1 MNRPFKLPRTSAEH
15 PPVFTSARAC
25 KNWLADLFAS
35 QKPVPAQAALLGQL
49 NLLNRFELAAAERLK
64 ILEQL
69 REPVVRVQS
78 EVARKFSGRPLPLA
92 PGEKSA
98 FDAGQALWEAVR
110 IGYLHCLQAAL
121 ECDKA
126 LTEHAAPIAQRAL
139 AAMAAQQLDFLRAPH
154 EAPTGFWRVLHG
166 IWWSAERLG
175 VTDRPV
181 LDPLQ
186 PELRKTTVKAAYALP
201 ILLHGASPYGLPLK
215 EVLQMQRWLTR
226 WSAKVRI
233 APQPP
238 AECKLRPV
246 VLELDSDLPGTFM
259 PEGVVDLR
267 WLDVTELARGIRKRV
282 LLLQEGESPE
292 SLRLGP
298 DATAAQCEQLL
309 LHLYRHSCNGGYVRQ
324 QARRHTNRPVRAV
337 IGADAVGSLL
347 AESDPHDGERT
358 RPCQVESW
366 RLFDESPNGMR
377 LLRGQMAAGERVA
390 AGQLVAVAG
399 EQEGRY
405 MLAATRWVMVGAD
418 GTVRMGTQLL
428 PGHPRAVSL
437 RRMGLPA
444 GNEPARTGFLL
455 PPVEALQRP
464 SLLVLPAS
472 WFRPA
477 REIEMGGA
485 AGPVRLTRLVE
496 RGTDFEL
503 AEFEPA

>member
-1 MNRPFKLPRTSAEH
+1 MNRPFKLPRTCGEH

-35 QKPVPAQAALLGQL
+35 QKPLPAQAALLGQL
-49 NLLNRFELAAAERLK
+49 NLLNRFGLPAAERLK

-98 FDAGQALWEAVR
+98 FDAGQALWEALR

-121 ECDKA
+121 GGEAA
-126 LTEHAAPIAQRAL
+126 LAEHAAPIAQRAL
-139 AAMAAQQLDFLRAPH
+139 STMAAQQLDFLRAPH
-154 EAPTGFWRVLHG
+154 EAPVGFWRTLHG
-166 IWWSAERLG
+166 IWWAAEQLG

-186 PELRKTTVKAAYALP
+186 PELRRTSVKAAYALP

-215 EVLQMQRWLTR
+215 QVLQMQRWLTR

-233 APQPP
+233 AIHPP

-246 VLELDSDLPGTFM
+246 VLELDADLPGTFM
-259 PEGVVDLR
+259 PDGVVDLR
-267 WLDVTELARGIRKRV
+267 WLDVTELARGVRKRV
-282 LLLQEGESPE
+282 LLLQQGESPE

-298 DATAAQCEQLL
+298 DASPAQCEQLL
-309 LHLYRHSCNGGYVRQ
+309 MHLYRHCCSGGYVRLQ
-324 QARRHTNRPVRAV
+324 TRRRTDRPMRAV

-347 AESDPHDGERT
+347 SGADPDDDHT
-358 RPCQVESW
+358 RPCQVEHW
-366 RLFDESPNGMR
+366 QLFDESPNGMR
-377 LLRGQMAAGERVA
+377 LHRGQMAAGERVV

-405 MLAATRWVMVGAD
+405 MLATTRWVMVGAD
-418 GTVRMGTQLL
+418 RTVRMGAQLL

-437 RRMGLPA
+437 RRVGLPA
-444 GNEPARTGFLL
+444 GNEPARTGFVL

-464 SLLVLPAS
+464 ALLVLPAC

-477 REIEMGGA
+477 REIEMAGSPGA
-485 AGPVRLTRLVE
+485 VRLTRLVE
-496 RGTDFEL
+496 RGMDFEL
-503 AEFEPA
+503 AEYEPA